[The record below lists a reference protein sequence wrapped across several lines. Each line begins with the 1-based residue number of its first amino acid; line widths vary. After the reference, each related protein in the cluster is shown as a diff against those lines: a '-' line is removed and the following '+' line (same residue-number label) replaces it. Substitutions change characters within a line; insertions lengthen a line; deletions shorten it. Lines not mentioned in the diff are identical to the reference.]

1 VGSVSL
7 PSLRH
12 APLTDANTRRSVA
25 QIDIGDADWHSVVFH
40 GKANTVSLGDGL
52 QEVWIDGKKVLG
64 QTSMRWRTTRTLAW
78 NRVKFEDYF
87 SDPPT
92 TTEYTWGGRERLAVA
107 SKTPSAPAA
116 STP

>member
-1 VGSVSL
+1 
-7 PSLRH
+7 
-12 APLTDANTRRSVA
+12 VA